1 MSNTLYR
8 VIQRVKGRIIP
19 TVLNKTA
26 NYTVK
31 ADEALYGAVVSNIG
45 ATGEVIFS
53 LPAAVPGMRVN
64 AIVQAAQLLTLDP
77 VDGDIIHGTVGVA
90 QTEDVAIKANAVG
103 ETVQLVCLVTGKWY
117 VAAYTGTWT
126 VTAA

>member
-31 ADEALYGAVVSNIG
+31 ADEALYGTVVSNIG

-64 AIVQAAQLLTLDP
+64 AIVQSPQLLTLDP
-77 VDGDIIHGTVGVA
+77 VDGDIIHGIAGVA